1 MTGHDP
7 RSERSTSRA
16 DTEWIS
22 ASSIQRSG
30 NETGRRS
37 QGGLVP
43 GLRSPGLRLAK
54 HRSTTAHL
62 ASLYPCQANDGLGA
76 TGVLMGIDL
85 ESGGSTFHF
94 DPFEL
99 YARNILT
106 SPNVLILGLVG
117 SGKST
122 VVKTLL
128 YRSLGILASPSG
140 QPRFAAIADPKGEYG
155 PLAEALGLNRFALRP
170 GGTTRLNPLDPG
182 PRHGTLT
189 ELATR
194 RMHMISALTAG
205 VLERPLR
212 PVEDAAIG
220 WVIDELTTD
229 WTAKPTLADV
239 CGLLANPTGIMVQ
252 RSGVRPVQ
260 LVNEIRDAKY
270 ALQKLLERDLAGM
283 FDGHSTET
291 INWSGRGI
299 VIDTSAVNNTP
310 AQPLVMIATTAWLQ
324 QLLAVPESE
333 TVPRRYQVL
342 EEIWALLSNPQV
354 ARYYQASQKLA
365 RTYGV
370 CNIAVAHRLEDLKA
384 QTDDGTAA
392 AKIGAGIIADTQ
404 TQILFHL
411 PPAQA
416 AEAQQLLG
424 LSNSATHMLTQL
436 RRGEALWK
444 IGNHLTHTYH
454 HQTPIEQKI
463 CNTDQN
469 I

>member
-1 MTGHDP
+1 MKA
-7 RSERSTSRA
+7 RSRS
-16 DTEWIS
+16 
-22 ASSIQRSG
+22 RSG
-30 NETGRRS
+30 NVVNS
-37 QGGLVP
+37 PVKKVP
-43 GLRSPGLRLAK
+43 ALWRTPGLRLPH

-76 TGVLMGIDL
+76 KGVLMGIDL
-85 ESGGSTFHF
+85 ESGGSTFHY

-99 YARNILT
+99 YAQKVIT
-106 SPNVLILGLVG
+106 SPNILILGLVG

-128 YRSLGILASPSG
+128 YRSIGILSSPSG

-155 PLAEALGLNRFALRP
+155 PLADALGLARLSLKP
-170 GGTTRLNPLDPG
+170 GGFTRLNPLDPG
-182 PRHGTLT
+182 PQHGTLDQ
-189 ELATR
+189 LATR

-205 VLERPLR
+205 VLDRALK

-220 WVIDELTTD
+220 WTIDEITQTWD
-229 WTAKPTLADV
+229 HTPTLADV
-239 CGLLANPTGIMVQ
+239 CDLLANPTGTMVQ
-252 RSGVRPVQ
+252 RSGIPGPQ
-260 LVNEIRDAKY
+260 LVNEIRDARY

-283 FDGHSTET
+283 FDGKSTEQ
-291 INWSGRGI
+291 IDWKGRGV

-310 AQPLVMIATTAWLQ
+310 AQPLVMIAATAWLQ

-342 EEIWALLSNPQV
+342 EEIWSLLGNPHV
-354 ARYYQASQKLA
+354 ARNYQASQKLS

-370 CNIAVAHRLEDLKA
+370 CNIAVAHRLEDLRA
-384 QTDDGTAA
+384 QADDGTAA

-416 AEAQQLLG
+416 AEAQRLLG
-424 LSNSATHMLTQL
+424 LSNGATQL
-436 RRGEALWK
+436 LTTLQKGEALWK
-444 IGNHLTHTYH
+444 VGDHLTRVYH
-454 HQTPIEQKI
+454 LRSGIEMTI
-463 CNTDQN
+463 CDTDQN

>member
-1 MTGHDP
+1 MKTI
-7 RSERSTSRA
+7 RA
-16 DTEWIS
+16 KAE
-22 ASSIQRSG
+22 SG
-30 NETGRRS
+30 
-37 QGGLVP
+37 VP
-43 GLRSPGLRLAK
+43 VEKSPAPWRTPGLRLAH

-76 TGVLMGIDL
+76 KGVLMGIDL
-85 ESGGSTFHF
+85 ESGGSTFHY

-99 YARNILT
+99 YAQRVIT

-128 YRSLGILASPSG
+128 YRSIGILSSPSG

-155 PLAEALGLNRFALRP
+155 PLADALGLAKLSLKP
-170 GGTTRLNPLDPG
+170 GGFTRLNPLDPG
-182 PRHGTLT
+182 PQHGTLDQ
-189 ELATR
+189 LATR

-205 VLERPLR
+205 VLDRALR

-220 WVIDELTTD
+220 WTIDEITKSWDDT
-229 WTAKPTLADV
+229 PTLEDV
-239 CGLLANPTGIMVQ
+239 CRLLGNPTANMVQ
-252 RSGVRPVQ
+252 RSGIGAAQ
-260 LVNEIRDAKY
+260 LIDEIRDARY

-283 FDGHSTET
+283 FDGKSTEH
-291 INWSGRGI
+291 IDWKGRGV

-310 AQPLVMIATTAWLQ
+310 AQPLVMIAATAWLQ

-342 EEIWALLSNPQV
+342 EEIWSLLGNPHV
-354 ARYYQASQKLA
+354 ARYYQASQKLS

-370 CNIAVAHRLEDLKA
+370 CNIAVAHRLEDLRA
-384 QTDDGTAA
+384 QADDGTAA

-424 LSNSATHMLTQL
+424 LSNGATKMLTTLQK
-436 RRGEALWK
+436 GEALWK
-444 IGNHLTHTYH
+444 VGDHLTRVYH
-454 HQTPIEQKI
+454 LRSSIEMAI
-463 CNTDQN
+463 CDTDQN
-469 I
+469 IAV